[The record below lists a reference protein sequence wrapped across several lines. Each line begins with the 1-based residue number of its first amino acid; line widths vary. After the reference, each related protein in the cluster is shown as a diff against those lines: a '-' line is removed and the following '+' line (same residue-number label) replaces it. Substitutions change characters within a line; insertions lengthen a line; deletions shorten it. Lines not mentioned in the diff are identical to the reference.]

1 MTWAVI
7 VAGKGGKRSR
17 IAREVA
23 GALAAR
29 GLSVAGLVQRTL
41 EDEGGRKTLEADRL
55 RRPGT
60 VRLASPVVGP
70 DASCSLAFEPSGF
83 AEAGRWLAEDAPDAD
98 VLVLDGV
105 GKLELS
111 GSGHRAAL
119 QAALGAGPLAILA
132 VRDDQLAY
140 ALEALAIEDEPVA
153 AFTDGD
159 GTAALEAFVE
169 GVAAAARRSP
179 ARLT

>member
-1 MTWAVI
+1 MTWALV
-7 VAGKGGKRSR
+7 VAGKGGRRSR
-17 IAREVA
+17 LAREVA
-23 GALAAR
+23 EALAAR

-60 VRLASPVVGP
+60 VRLAAPAAGA

-83 AEAGRWLAEDAPDAD
+83 AEAGRWLAEDAPGAD

-132 VRDDQLAY
+132 VRDDQLTY
-140 ALEALAIEDEPVA
+140 VLEALAIEDEPVA
-153 AFTDGD
+153 AFTDGE
-159 GTAALEAFVE
+159 GPAALDAFVA
-169 GVAAAARRSP
+169 GVVDAARRP
-179 ARLT
+179 R

>member
-1 MTWAVI
+1 MTWALV

-29 GLSVAGLVQRTL
+29 GLSVAGMVQRTL
-41 EDEGGRKTLEADRL
+41 EDEGGRKTVEADRL

-60 VRLASPVVGP
+60 VRLASPAVGA

-83 AEAGRWLAEDAPDAD
+83 AEAARWLGEDAPGAD

-111 GSGHRAAL
+111 GSGHRTAL
-119 QAALGAGPLAILA
+119 QSALGAGPVAILA
-132 VRDDQLAY
+132 IRDDQLTY
-140 ALEALAIEDEPVA
+140 VLEALAIEEEPVA
-153 AFTDGD
+153 AFTDGEGSD
-159 GTAALEAFVE
+159 ALEAFVA
-169 GVAAAARRSP
+169 GVAEAARR
-179 ARLT
+179 RR